1 LLPQPDLGGE
11 AEVDKQVH
19 SEGSRA
25 EALVSLIRGSQRL
38 LLQPHDADARQ
49 ALLVLLATVPLTVGE
64 EDPLLITALVKE
76 ACAHADELAFRLE
89 APGYSGLYIAATTAR
104 LCQTLTIL
112 RTQLAPMREESPAA
126 A

>member
-1 LLPQPDLGGE
+1 
-11 AEVDKQVH
+11 VDEQVL

-25 EALVSLIRGSQRL
+25 EALTVLIRSSQRL

-49 ALLVLLATVPLTVGE
+49 ALVVLLAAVPLTSGE
-64 EDPLLITALVKE
+64 DDSLLITALVKE
-76 ACAHADELAFRLE
+76 ASAHADELAFRLE
-89 APGYSGLYIAATTAR
+89 APGYSPLYIAATTAR

-112 RTQLAPMREESPAA
+112 QAQLAPNARREVPPAA